1 MQKAKVKVDKLT
13 RKKQRSK
20 GSKKKVIHG
29 MYQPLAKVLTLPP
42 SQ

>member
-1 MQKAKVKVDKLT
+1 MQKVKVKVDKLT

-20 GSKKKVIHG
+20 GSKKVIHG
-29 MYQPLAKVLTLPP
+29 MYQPLARVLILPP